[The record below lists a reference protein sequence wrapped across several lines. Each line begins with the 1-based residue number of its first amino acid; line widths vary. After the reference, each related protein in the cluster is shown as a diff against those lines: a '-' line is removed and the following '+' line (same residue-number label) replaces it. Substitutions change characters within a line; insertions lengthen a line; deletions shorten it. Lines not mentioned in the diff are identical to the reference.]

1 MGGSMYGGH
10 FHLHSPHGSVNVDTA
25 QVRSLD
31 VRSGGVNGIVVG
43 GMSGAITASATF
55 VGEESGEEEIVVG
68 ESGGTMTRRGGD
80 VRVGFDQLFSP
91 IQHEA
96 SEERSEQPERSMLK
110 ADGDIH
116 VALSD
121 ETPFAINIDMKSQ
134 DQQIVLPL
142 DYNATGAPELGRQ
155 ASTSDIKTALF

>member
-1 MGGSMYGGH
+1 MTDNFIFFH
-10 FHLHSPHGSVNVDTA
+10 FSSPSLVDY
-25 QVRSLD
+25 S
-31 VRSGGVNGIVVG
+31 
-43 GMSGAITASATF
+43 F
-55 VGEESGEEEIVVG
+55 
-68 ESGGTMTRRGGD
+68 
-80 VRVGFDQLFSP
+80 LFFLL
-91 IQHEA
+91 
-96 SEERSEQPERSMLK
+96 R

-155 ASTSDIKTALF
+155 ASTSDIKTALFEPEEERPVTNERVVGLLTSTPKKKSRASSGGSGKISMIADVDLMEMLKDKNHQGYLTAMAEGKIHISIHGWMDRIRNKYLVDR